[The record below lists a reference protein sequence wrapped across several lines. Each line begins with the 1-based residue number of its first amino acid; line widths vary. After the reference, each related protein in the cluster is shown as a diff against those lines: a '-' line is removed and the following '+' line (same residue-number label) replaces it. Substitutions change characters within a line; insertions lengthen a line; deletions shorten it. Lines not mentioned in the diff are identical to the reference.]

1 MDTAV
6 SGLINSLSRFIHLV
20 LCQTATS
27 IHLQPLYR
35 KTVEVLKLLK
45 PMLDEVSELKA
56 PLPDAILYKECEE
69 LDLAINEAREVME
82 NWSPKMSKICTV
94 SYLLFAGML

>member
-20 LCQTATS
+20 LCQTLTS
-27 IHLQPLYR
+27 VHLQPRYR

-45 PMLDEVSELKA
+45 PVLDEVSELKA
-56 PLPDAILYKECEE
+56 PPPDALLYKECEE
-69 LDLAINEAREVME
+69 VDVVINEAREVME
-82 NWSPKMSKICTV
+82 NWSPKMSKICSV
-94 SYLLFAGML
+94 SYLLFDGML